1 MRKTLPN
8 KVSHVGFLACGF
20 LKKCSGFREARAE
33 GRFRYHRLAS
43 FIAEDSPSVSDPLL
57 PRKGHNHRCGH
68 HARLLGAADGP
79 RALSMLGKLSTK

>member
-8 KVSHVGFLACGF
+8 KVSHVGFLAF
-20 LKKCSGFREARAE
+20 EFFFKCSGFREVGAE

-57 PRKGHNHRCGH
+57 PLK
-68 HARLLGAADGP
+68 ATITGAAT
-79 RALSMLGKLSTK
+79 MLGY